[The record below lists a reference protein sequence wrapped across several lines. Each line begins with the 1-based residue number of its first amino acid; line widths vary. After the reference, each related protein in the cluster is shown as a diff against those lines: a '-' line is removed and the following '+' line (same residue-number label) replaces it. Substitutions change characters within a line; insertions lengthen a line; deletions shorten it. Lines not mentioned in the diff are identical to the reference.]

1 MAFTMSRTIN
11 VHLLPEL
18 ISPGQLDGAAAVVI
32 DLLRASTTIA
42 TALAAGAQCVIPCL
56 DVEEARR
63 VAVSIGPSALLGG
76 ERGGLRIDGFD
87 LGNSPAEYT
96 RESVG
101 GRTIV
106 FTTTN
111 GTRALAACAGAE
123 RVLVGALVNLSAV
136 CRVLAECP
144 RVELVCAGT
153 RGEMTRED
161 ALAAGAFV
169 ARLQQ
174 MRGAEV
180 ATLNDQ
186 AQLVVSDW
194 LRTVAGD
201 AGVAGQR
208 ALIEALRQSRGGHNL
223 AAIHQDGDIALAAT
237 IDSLD
242 VVPRFDAES
251 SRITAL

>member
-1 MAFTMSRTIN
+1 MVRSIN

-18 ISPGQLDGAAAVVI
+18 ILSRQLDGATAVVI
-32 DLLRASTTIA
+32 DLLRASTTISA
-42 TALAAGAQCVIPCL
+42 ALAAGAECVVPCL
-56 DVEEARR
+56 DVEEARS
-63 VAVSIGPSALLGG
+63 VAASIGPSAVLGG
-76 ERGGLRIDGFD
+76 ERGGVRIDGFD

-111 GTRALAACAGAE
+111 GTRALAVCGGAE
-123 RVLVGALVNLSAV
+123 RVLLGALVNLSAV
-136 CRVLAECP
+136 CRVLADCP

-169 ARLQQ
+169 VRLRQAAGEE
-174 MRGAEV
+174 RV
-180 ATLNDQ
+180 ALNDQ
-186 AQLVVSDW
+186 AQLVASDW
-194 LRTVAGD
+194 LRTTSGAG
-201 AGVAGQR
+201 GQA
-208 ALIEALRQSRGGHNL
+208 ALIEALRQSRGGRNL
-223 AAIHQDGDIALAAT
+223 AAIGQDGDIALAAA

-242 VVPRFDAES
+242 VVPRFDAGTG
-251 SRITAL
+251 RITVL

>member
-1 MAFTMSRTIN
+1 MSRTIN

-18 ISPGQLDGAAAVVI
+18 IPPGRLEGATVVVI

-42 TALAAGAQCVIPCL
+42 SALAVGAECVVPCL

-63 VAVSIGPSALLGG
+63 VAASIGASAVLGG
-76 ERGGLRIDGFD
+76 EREGLRIDGFD

-111 GTRALAACAGAE
+111 GTQALAACAGAE

-136 CRVLAECP
+136 CRVLADCP

-161 ALAAGAFV
+161 GLAAGAFV
-169 ARLQQ
+169 VRFNEA
-174 MRGAEV
+174 GDAEQ

-201 AGVAGQR
+201 AGVAGQG
-208 ALIEALRQSRGGHNL
+208 ALIEALRQSRGGRNL
-223 AAIHQDGDIALAAT
+223 AAIHQDGDIALAAA

-242 VVPRFDAES
+242 VVPRFDAGTG
-251 SRITAL
+251 RITAL

>member
-18 ISPGQLDGAAAVVI
+18 VSPGRLDGATAVVI

-42 TALAAGAQCVIPCL
+42 AALAAGAQCVIPCL

-63 VAVSIGPSALLGG
+63 VAASVGANAVLGG

-111 GTRALAACAGAE
+111 GTRALTACGGAE
-123 RVLVGALVNLSAV
+123 RVLLGALVNLSAV
-136 CRVLAECP
+136 CRVLADCP

-153 RGEMTRED
+153 QGEITRED
-161 ALAAGAFV
+161 ELAAGAFV
-169 ARLQQ
+169 VRLRQAAGEE
-174 MRGAEV
+174 RV
-180 ATLNDQ
+180 ALNDQ
-186 AQLVVSDW
+186 AQLVASDW
-194 LRTVAGD
+194 LRTTSGAG
-201 AGVAGQR
+201 GQA
-208 ALIEALRQSRGGHNL
+208 ALIEALRQSRGGRNL
-223 AAIHQDGDIALAAT
+223 AAIHQDGDIALAAA

-242 VVPRFDAES
+242 VVPRFDAGTG
-251 SRITAL
+251 RIIAL